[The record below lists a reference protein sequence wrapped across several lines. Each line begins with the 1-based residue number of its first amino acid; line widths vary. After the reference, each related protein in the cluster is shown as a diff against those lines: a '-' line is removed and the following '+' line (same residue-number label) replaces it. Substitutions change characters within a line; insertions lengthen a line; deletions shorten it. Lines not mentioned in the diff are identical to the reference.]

1 MKRNLLLAAALVA
14 LCGPVAAATCAAT
27 ASATAINAAEAA
39 FSQKVSVYY
48 KNGSLAYAYG
58 TVTFLDN
65 TCSSYIIEYNRNTY
79 LVSKSDKEGY
89 RYMFYHSSGTALY
102 FNM

>member
-27 ASATAINAAEAA
+27 AINAAEAA
-39 FSQKVSVYY
+39 FSQTVRVYN
-48 KNGSLAYAYG
+48 KDGNNWGSG
-58 TVTFLDN
+58 TVVSSDN
-65 TCSSYIIEYNRNTY
+65 ACSSYTIEFDGSTY
-79 LVSKSDKEGY
+79 RVSNSDRQGY
-89 RYMFYHSSGTALY
+89 RYMFFDKNGTALY

>member
-14 LCGPVAAATCAAT
+14 LCGTVAAATCAAT

-39 FSQKVSVYY
+39 FSQTVRVYN
-48 KNGSLAYAYG
+48 KDGNNWGAG
-58 TVTFLDN
+58 TVVSSDN
-65 TCSSYIIEYNRNTY
+65 ACSSYTIEFGGSTY
-79 LVSKSDKEGY
+79 RVSNSDRQGY
-89 RYMFYHSSGTALY
+89 RYMFFDKNRTALY